1 MFHTHS
7 RRAGYLMAALL
18 GAVVTGAF
26 SSKAHAQ
33 VDYAPR
39 VADIHER
46 SGLFTRLQPF
56 NRPLPHDPYRD
67 NFYGTKYDD
76 RPDNRRPNDWKH
88 GGLYGQY
95 WEPSPARSIKPYSI
109 AVPGVDTITPD
120 KAPALGF
127 KRWVSGI
134 TEPFRPVKYYYQSGH
149 YVPVYDLDPLV
160 TGPGPFP
167 WPFFYKEKH
176 GG

>member
-1 MFHTHS
+1 MIGFDRKRFSQIILPALMCWLMIGSHT
-7 RRAGYLMAALL
+7 AQ
-18 GAVVTGAF
+18 
-26 SSKAHAQ
+26 AQ

-39 VADIHER
+39 VVDVHER

-56 NRPLPHDPYRD
+56 NRPLPHDPHRD
-67 NFYGTKYDD
+67 TFYGTKYDD
-76 RPDNRRPNDWKH
+76 RPDSRRPNDWKH

-95 WEPSPARSIKPYSI
+95 WEPTPARSMKPYFRG
-109 AVPGVDTITPD
+109 APGVDTITPD
-120 KAPALGF
+120 KAPALGLQ
-127 KRWVSGI
+127 RWVSGI
-134 TEPFRPVKYYYQSGH
+134 TEPFRPVKYYYQSGS

-160 TGPGPFP
+160 TGPGTFP